1 MLATKIEDAKREEG
15 FTLIELLV
23 VVLII
28 GILAAIAIPAFLNQR
43 ERAWESEL
51 TSTVRNVALE
61 IEAAAVA
68 VGGDYDDAVD
78 AAAINGDEGFLEVI
92 QGAQAEPVTI
102 ADADVELLVNEF
114 AICGTHDRL
123 GDGTT
128 PDRHVI
134 YSSTEGGVQT
144 VATGTCPADLI
155 AP

>member
-68 VGGDYDDAVD
+68 NGGDYADSVELAD
-78 AAAINGDEGFLEVI
+78 INGDGGFLETI
-92 QGAQAEPVTI
+92 QGEDGPVTVD
-102 ADADVELLVNEF
+102 DAELNVNDF
-114 AICGTHDRL
+114 AICGTHERL
-123 GDGTT
+123 VDGT
-128 PDRHVI
+128 DADGHVI

-144 VATGTCPADLI
+144 VAAGACPADLT
-155 AP
+155 P

>member
-51 TSTVRNVALE
+51 TSTVRNVALA

-68 VGGDYDDAVD
+68 QGGDYAEAVD
-78 AAAINGDEGFLEVI
+78 ATAITGFLNTI
-92 QGAQAEPVTI
+92 QGEDDEPVEITQI
-102 ADADVELLVNEF
+102 ELLVNEF
-114 AICGTHDRL
+114 RICGEHERL
-123 GDGTT
+123 VDDGAS
-128 PDRHVI
+128 DAHVI
-134 YSSTEGGVQT
+134 YDSTEGGVQA
-144 VATGTCPADLI
+144 VVRGGACPGF
-155 AP
+155 

>member
-61 IEAAAVA
+61 IEAQA
-68 VGGDYDDAVD
+68 VGQGGNYQASVT
-78 AAAINGDEGFLEVI
+78 AADINGATGFLNTI
-92 QGAQAEPVTI
+92 QGDPLLPVTI
-102 ADADVELLVNEF
+102 ADGNITLNVNDF
-114 AICGTHDRL
+114 IICGTHDRL
-123 GDGTT
+123 VDGRAVT
-128 PDRHVI
+128 
-134 YSSTEGGVQT
+134 YNSTLGGVQP
-144 VATGTCPADLI
+144 VNAGGC
-155 AP
+155 